1 MGSRRTNGAMR
12 QLPIERFIQS
22 VHEDC
27 RGLTGGA
34 PASYIP
40 PLAEADPSWFGI
52 SLVTTDGHSYEI
64 GESRR
69 PFTIQSVSKAFVFG
83 MALEDNGVE
92 QVIQHVG
99 VEPTGDPFNSISVE
113 EDSKRPFNPMVN
125 AGAIV
130 TTSLLAG
137 ATPAEQYDRMLDG
150 LSAFAGRPLSVDER
164 VFQAE
169 QASGDRNRAIAYFMR
184 ALDMGPADV
193 GAALDLY
200 FHQCSTLVDCR
211 DLGVMAAT
219 LANRGVN
226 PLTGQRALEE
236 EQVVRV
242 LSVMSTC
249 GMYDFTGEWIFRVG
263 MPAKSGVSGGIIAV
277 VPGQLGIAVFS
288 PPLDK
293 RGNSVR
299 GVAVCEQLSQRF
311 GLHPNRTHLSGASV
325 VRRRYSGGT
334 ARSKRQRATEEASA
348 LRAAG
353 ASTVVLELQGDLYF
367 ATAEVLSR
375 TVAAELDTVDYLI
388 LDCRRVG
395 HMDSGAMEVLA
406 ELIKLTEESGTEP
419 VLVGTN
425 RLFAGSVYRPM
436 RIRSMRWFRDVDTAL
451 EWCEERILDSLK
463 LPGDSSESTFADQE
477 LLIGLDADMLSLLDR
492 IATRRHFPEGETVF
506 SEGDPADGMYFIE
519 SGQVSVQLH
528 RGGGSIRL
536 ASFGPG
542 ATFGEM
548 SLLDEGQ
555 RSSTIVA
562 EENTV
567 CRVLSPEALASIANG
582 AFSALSSILYRNLAK
597 TLSWRLRESNEAI
610 RSLE

>member
-1 MGSRRTNGAMR
+1 MGARL
-12 QLPIERFIQS
+12 LPIESFIQS
-22 VHEDC
+22 VYDGC
-27 RGLTGGA
+27 RDLTGGA

-40 PLAEADPSWFGI
+40 PLADADPSWFGI
-52 SLVTTDGHSYEI
+52 SLVTIDGHTYEI

-83 MALEDNGVE
+83 MALEDNGANEVMR
-92 QVIQHVG
+92 HVG

-130 TTSLLAG
+130 TTSLLSG
-137 ATPAEQYDRMLDG
+137 ATSEEQLERMVDG
-150 LSAFAGRPLSVDER
+150 LSLFAGRRLSVDER
-164 VFQAE
+164 VFRAE

-200 FHQCSTLVDCR
+200 FRQCSTLVDCR

-226 PLTGQRALEE
+226 PLTGERALEE

-249 GMYDFTGEWIFRVG
+249 GMYDFTGEWVFRVG

-311 GLHPNRTHLSGASV
+311 GLHPNRTHLSGAPV

-334 ARSKRQRATEEASA
+334 ASSKRQRATDVADA
-348 LRAAG
+348 LREAG
-353 ASTVVLELQGDLYF
+353 SGTVVLELQGDLYF
-367 ATAEVLSR
+367 ASAEVLSR
-375 TVAAELDTVDYLI
+375 AVAAELGAVNYLI

-395 HMDSGAMEVLA
+395 HVDSGAMEVLA
-406 ELIKLTEESGTEP
+406 GLIRLTKEAGTEP
-419 VLVGTN
+419 VLVGTP
-425 RLFAGSVYRPM
+425 RLFADHAVRPM
-436 RIRSMRWFRDVDTAL
+436 QIRSIRWFRDVDTAM
-451 EWCEERILDSLK
+451 EWCEDRILDSLE
-463 LPGDSSESTFADQE
+463 LMGESTRTGFADQE
-477 LLIGLDADMLSLLDR
+477 ILRGLDSAMLQLLESV
-492 IATRRHFPEGETVF
+492 AVQKHFLEGETVF
-506 SEGDPADGMYFIE
+506 SEGEKADGVYLLE
-519 SGQVSVQLH
+519 SGRVGVHLI

-542 ATFGEM
+542 STFGEM
-548 SLLDEGQ
+548 ALLDEGN

-562 EENTV
+562 EEATV
-567 CRVLSPEALASIANG
+567 CWVLSPEALGSVAD
-582 AFSALSSILYRNLAK
+582 SATSELSSTLFRNLAR
-597 TLSWRLRESNEAI
+597 TLSWRLRQSNEAV